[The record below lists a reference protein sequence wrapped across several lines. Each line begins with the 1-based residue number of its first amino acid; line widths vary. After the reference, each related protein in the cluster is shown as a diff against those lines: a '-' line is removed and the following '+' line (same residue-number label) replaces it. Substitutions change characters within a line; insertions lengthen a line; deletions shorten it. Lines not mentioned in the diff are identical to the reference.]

1 MAQRWTAVSTA
12 ECRLVAVAT
21 GSATDRQHVVQHRMK
36 HEREKQPD
44 VSLCSL
50 RKRRRYLNNRASRER
65 HNGRVLAL
73 SSADVL
79 HVCHQSPAVSVIA
92 SADHTSEV

>member
-1 MAQRWTAVSTA
+1 MAQRWTVVSTA

-44 VSLCSL
+44 VSLFSL
-50 RKRRRYLNNRASRER
+50 RKRRR
-65 HNGRVLAL
+65 
-73 SSADVL
+73 
-79 HVCHQSPAVSVIA
+79 
-92 SADHTSEV
+92 